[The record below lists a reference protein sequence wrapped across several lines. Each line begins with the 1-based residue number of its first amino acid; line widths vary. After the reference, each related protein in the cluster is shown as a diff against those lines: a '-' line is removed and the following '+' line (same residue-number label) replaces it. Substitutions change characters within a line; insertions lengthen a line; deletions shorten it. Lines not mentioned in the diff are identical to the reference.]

1 MVHENSNILRHPG
14 DHGDGGLVDCVT
26 EDKMTEFQVYLKSI
40 KGVTGQSYNWFY
52 IVRSE
57 T

>member
-1 MVHENSNILRHPG
+1 MKIRTSLHPG

-40 KGVTGQSYNWFY
+40 KGLTGQSYNWFY